1 MLPRTD
7 KDLYWQSKEVGMNRR
22 ILGVGAVLTAVVLL
36 SVAPLPVAAHTN
48 TIEAVP
54 QVSPDGTVVAE
65 SVFVFEDTW
74 LVVHRDDGG
83 EIGEPIGHRAVPTNS
98 LETEVPVDIDADVW
112 ESWEGS
118 RSVHLALHHDDGDG
132 EFSPADDPILGTE
145 ETTAATRIVVER
157 GDARAYVHAA
167 RIDPLET
174 SGNVS
179 VRAAV
184 MPTDG
189 YLVAHPVSDSGQVV
203 GAIPLEAGDH
213 DSTSIR
219 LDETFYRQ
227 QDRQFEITVA
237 IYRDDG
243 DGTLGDGDT
252 PVLAGDESVATTVTL
267 ERTDD
272 RTPTPT
278 TAEGD
283 GHDHEHD
290 DENES
295 HTHGPD
301 TDSVTESTPT
311 QTTGDDGAGP
321 GPLLVL
327 LAVAA
332 AALLARTRAG

>member
-1 MLPRTD
+1 
-7 KDLYWQSKEVGMNRR
+7 MNRR
-22 ILGVGAVLTAVVLL
+22 ILGVVAVLTAVVLL

-65 SVFVFEDTW
+65 SVFVFEDAW

-98 LETEVPVDIDADVW
+98 LETEVPVEIDADVW

-118 RSVHLALHHDDGDG
+118 HAVHLALHHDDGDG

-157 GDARAYVHAA
+157 GETRAYVHAA

-174 SGNVS
+174 AGNVS
-179 VRAAV
+179 VRATV
-184 MPTDG
+184 LPTDG
-189 YLVAHPVSDSGQVV
+189 YLVAHPAGETDRVV
-203 GAIPLEAGDH
+203 GTTALDAGDH
-213 DSTSIR
+213 AGTSVR

-227 QDRQFEITVA
+227 QPRQFDISVTV
-237 IYRDDG
+237 YRDDG
-243 DGTLGDGDT
+243 DEEFDDADT
-252 PVLAGDESVATTVTL
+252 PVRAGEEPVATTVTL

-278 TAEGD
+278 TAGED

-290 DENES
+290 EENES
-295 HTHGPD
+295 HTHNPD
-301 TDSVTESTPT
+301 TDGETVSSPT
-311 QTTGDDGAGP
+311 QTSGDDGAGP
-321 GPLLVL
+321 GPILAL
-327 LAVAA
+327 LAVAS
-332 AALLARTRAG
+332 AALLAKARAG